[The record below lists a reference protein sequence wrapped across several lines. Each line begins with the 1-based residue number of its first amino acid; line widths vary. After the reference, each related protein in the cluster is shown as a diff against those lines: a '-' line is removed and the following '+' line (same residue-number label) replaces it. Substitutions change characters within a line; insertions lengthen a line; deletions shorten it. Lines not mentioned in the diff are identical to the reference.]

1 MQKQL
6 EKYAMHKKF
15 VLLHLNFLIEIL
27 FPLTSTF
34 LEKNLILD
42 NKFQSPEQVFGYRTI
57 EVIFKVDKSILVA
70 SLKWLKVLY

>member
-1 MQKQL
+1 M
-6 EKYAMHKKF
+6 
-15 VLLHLNFLIEIL
+15 EIL

-42 NKFQSPEQVFGYRTI
+42 NKFQRPEQVFGYRTI

-70 SLKWLKVLY
+70 SLKWLKVLC

>member
-1 MQKQL
+1 
-6 EKYAMHKKF
+6 MHKKF
-15 VLLHLNFLIEIL
+15 VLLHLNFLMEIL

-42 NKFQSPEQVFGYRTI
+42 NKFQRPEQVFGYRTI

-70 SLKWLKVLY
+70 SLKWLKVFC